1 VTDTVPASNSR
12 SSPPNNSIDAT
23 AEIARLAALSP
34 FDYDLARMNERS
46 AVVRIGGRSRV
57 QASVDVIRDFK
68 SVKEPIGYV
77 AS

>member
-1 VTDTVPASNSR
+1 
-12 SSPPNNSIDAT
+12 
-23 AEIARLAALSP
+23 
-34 FDYDLARMNERS
+34 MNERY

-68 SVKEPIGYV
+68 SVKEPIGYI